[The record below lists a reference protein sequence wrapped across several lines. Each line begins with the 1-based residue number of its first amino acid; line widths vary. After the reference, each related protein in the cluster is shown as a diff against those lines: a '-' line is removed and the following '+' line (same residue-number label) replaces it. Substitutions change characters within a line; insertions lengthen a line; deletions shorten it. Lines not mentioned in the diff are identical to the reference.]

1 MREPMQALIGALER
15 DEGGIAVVWC
25 PDLGLRDWLVG
36 EVESVARPDARPF
49 RTSSVEVAIAEPERM
64 ALLIPNNEREVVLDL
79 EGSRDRLLNVDDGA
93 RPRTQPIVLFLL
105 RDGDG
110 QKCLATEAFSLES
123 WIKGSDADP
132 ELLAEIDVPH
142 EREAFVKSHGQ
153 SPEAWLR
160 AWRAGEL
167 PQNTDNFQT
176 SYRAFLLEEP

>member
-1 MREPMQALIGALER
+1 MQALIGALER

-25 PDLGLRDWLVG
+25 PDLGLREWLVG
-36 EVESVARPDARPF
+36 EVESVARADAYPF
-49 RTSSVEVAIAEPERM
+49 RTSSVEEAIAQPERM
-64 ALLIPNNEREVVLDL
+64 ALLIPNDERAVVLDL
-79 EGSRDRLLNVDDGA
+79 EGSRDRLLNDEGGA

-105 RDGDG
+105 RNGDG

-132 ELLAEIDVPH
+132 ELLAEIDVPK
-142 EREAFVKSHGQ
+142 EREAFLQTHGQ

-167 PQNTDNFQT
+167 PQNTANFQA